1 VKWFI
6 LAALLGG
13 CGKKTTFDLS
23 IPDAPSVISAL
34 PADQILVEASQGGGP
49 SVRSRAI
56 ALGIAVDTTDR
67 ATWAGRGS
75 YDPDGWVQSQ
85 TVDAM
90 APYAAEP
97 AVREVLVQL
106 AMRASADAYA
116 RSHAAVVL
124 AQTGGDDRVR
134 DALSSAV
141 TQTRNPWNRSAL
153 ALGALA
159 LGDSTHT
166 EALTTAVARGDI
178 ALELTFIRDLGHTN
192 NLSVLAALVSA
203 SERVEEELVLAVA
216 ASRMLL
222 GDDSGKNLLI
232 SATHD
237 NDPLVQLAVIDA
249 VLDIPGNKPVL
260 KAAMR
265 AKDAVAAE
273 YAALAWD
280 AVRDRVSDRFPRALE
295 STDPELR
302 LAALMLLGRTTTAP
316 DVARDHARRAL
327 LDDVPRVRAAA
338 ARRLGELGLQ
348 TSAGDTERLQVL
360 LSDEDVLVRVEGAGA
375 LLR

>member
-1 VKWFI
+1 
-6 LAALLGG
+6 
-13 CGKKTTFDLS
+13 
-23 IPDAPSVISAL
+23 
-34 PADQILVEASQGGGP
+34 
-49 SVRSRAI
+49 
-56 ALGIAVDTTDR
+56 
-67 ATWAGRGS
+67 
-75 YDPDGWVQSQ
+75 
-85 TVDAM
+85 
-90 APYAAEP
+90 
-97 AVREVLVQL
+97 
-106 AMRASADAYA
+106 
-116 RSHAAVVL
+116 
-124 AQTGGDDRVR
+124 
-134 DALSSAV
+134 
-141 TQTRNPWNRSAL
+141 
-153 ALGALA
+153 
-159 LGDSTHT
+159 
-166 EALTTAVARGDI
+166 
-178 ALELTFIRDLGHTN
+178 
-192 NLSVLAALVSA
+192 
-203 SERVEEELVLAVA
+203 LAVA